1 MKPIRTAPK
10 AIIIQDGKLLVTCNR
25 DDEGVFYLLPGGGQQ
40 HGETLLK
47 ALRRECL
54 EEIGAEVEV
63 GELLFV
69 REYIG
74 GHHEFAEFEGDVHQI
89 ELMFRCRLGD
99 GEIPRM
105 GAAPDEWQTEI
116 AWLPIDEL
124 ADYRLYPAALKR
136 PIALLAQEEAIG
148 PCYLGDVN

>member
-40 HGETLLK
+40 HEETLPE

-54 EEIGAEVEV
+54 EEIGAKVEV

-74 GHHEFAEFEGDVHQI
+74 SHHEFAGFEADVHQI
-89 ELMFRCRLGD
+89 EFMFRCLLED
-99 GEIPRM
+99 GEIPTM
-105 GAAPDEWQTEI
+105 GVVPDKWQTEI
-116 AWLPIDEL
+116 AWLPIDDL
-124 ADYRLYPAALKR
+124 ASHRLYPAALKE
-136 PIALLAQEEAIG
+136 PIALLVQKETSG